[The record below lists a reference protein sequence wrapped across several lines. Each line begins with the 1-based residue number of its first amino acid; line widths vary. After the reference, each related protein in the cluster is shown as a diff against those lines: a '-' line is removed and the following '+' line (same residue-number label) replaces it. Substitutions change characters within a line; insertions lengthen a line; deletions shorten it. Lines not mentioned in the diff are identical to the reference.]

1 MTLIVLKT
9 SHSISSWNI
18 KYPTK
23 YRKNKISNHVMVQS
37 PIITSF
43 KVVNNTTA
51 PIMVPWGR
59 LNFSREM
66 DGPFETE
73 NFGEN
78 PKFGQSVELERKM

>member
-1 MTLIVLKT
+1 
-9 SHSISSWNI
+9 
-18 KYPTK
+18 
-23 YRKNKISNHVMVQS
+23 MVQS
-37 PIITSF
+37 PIIISF